1 MRARKGPPSADA
13 RIATLA
19 ARQYGV
25 VGRRQLL
32 EAGVSRNAIAY
43 RLADQRLHHVHEGV
57 YAVGI
62 PRPIIEGRWLA
73 AVLASGE
80 GAVLSHRAAAAHLG
94 LRPAWRDRVEVSA
107 ARSVKYCRG
116 VTTHRPRRLADHER
130 TTHLGIPVTT
140 VSRTLTDVADVAHAR
155 VLRQV
160 LEQAEIL
167 RLDATP
173 EVIPG
178 RRGAG
183 RLARALAELR
193 PHVPLTRSQL
203 EIRFLEI
210 CRDAGLPRPLVNTS
224 IDGMEVDFCWPA
236 ARLVVEADGWG
247 VHSTHEAF
255 KRDRRRSALL
265 SMRGWTV
272 TRFSDDDIVRDRRYV
287 ESTLTT
293 LIRNGL
299 GPSERA

>member
-1 MRARKGPPSADA
+1 MRARKGPPSPDA

-32 EAGVSRNAIAY
+32 DAGVSRDAIAY
-43 RLADQRLHHVHEGV
+43 RLADQRLHPVHHGV
-57 YAVGI
+57 YAVGT
-62 PRPIIEGRWLA
+62 PELRIEGRWLA

-80 GAVLSHRAAAAHLG
+80 CAVLSHRAAAALLG
-94 LRPAWRDRVEVSA
+94 LRPVWRDRVEVSA
-107 ARSVKYCRG
+107 ARSFKYCRG
-116 VTTHRPRRLADHER
+116 VTTHRPRRLEDRER

-140 VSRTLTDVADVAHAR
+140 VSRTLTDVADVANAR
-155 VLRQV
+155 VLRKV

-183 RLARALAELR
+183 RLARALAEQG
-193 PHVPLTRSQL
+193 PDVPLTRSGV
-203 EIRFLEI
+203 EVRFLEI
-210 CRDAGLPRPLVNTS
+210 CRDAGLPRPLVNNS
-224 IDGMEVDFCWPA
+224 IEGMEVDFCWPA

-247 VHSTHEAF
+247 VHRTHAAF
-255 KRDRRRSALL
+255 QRDRRRSALL

-272 TRFSDDDIVRDRRYV
+272 TRFSDADIVRDRRYV
-287 ESTLTT
+287 EATLRT